1 MGEYSQTAAIFPH
14 GFFLIIMFWSQN
26 SSTLALPLSYSKIR
40 SGPNISPDTGA
51 RSQLLLQLI
60 TGHQQLLSQAKLR
73 PWSQPD
79 PQDPTSIPLP
89 DSGSEYTCTA
99 LGIRPEA

>member
-14 GFFLIIMFWSQN
+14 GFFLIVMFWSQN

-40 SGPNISPDTGA
+40 SRPNSSPDIGA

-79 PQDPTSIPLP
+79 PQDPASILLP
-89 DSGSEYTCTA
+89 DSGNEYTCAA
-99 LGIRPEA
+99 LGIHPEA